1 MDELCALFRKQQL
14 LCPDENNSIL
24 KDSFSRT
31 RDMLRK
37 ASSTTPFSHSEVQT
51 YLVNTRERYKVYIA
65 KIKFRR
71 TFAYLDTMLAA
82 IMQKIEGLLSYGG
95 DISTEQIKEVGEI
108 LLLSFFIDCDLLF
121 AIGAIRMDDEE

>member
-1 MDELCALFRKQQL
+1 
-14 LCPDENNSIL
+14 
-24 KDSFSRT
+24 
-31 RDMLRK
+31 
-37 ASSTTPFSHSEVQT
+37 
-51 YLVNTRERYKVYIA
+51 
-65 KIKFRR
+65 
-71 TFAYLDTMLAA
+71 MLAA